1 MIIVSMYAETVHIN
15 CVDTACACSVCLV
28 YIYNSTYMQICSDL
42 SLMAVDGR
50 CYVDNKNT
58 VYNLA

>member
-1 MIIVSMYAETVHIN
+1 MIIVSMYAETVNIN
-15 CVDTACACSVCLV
+15 CVDTACSVCLV

>member
-15 CVDTACACSVCLV
+15 YVDTAWCSVCLV

-50 CYVDNKNT
+50 CYVDSKNT